1 MLCCS
6 NLGGDLKMIDWA
18 NRQLW
23 TLEGQLAFWKC
34 GIARVVDGPS
44 SDDEITEDVIAA
56 IERHISD
63 WRDLMARHN
72 VPVVSPSADSS
83 SSDG

>member
-1 MLCCS
+1 
-6 NLGGDLKMIDWA
+6 MIDWA

-23 TLEGQLAFWKC
+23 TLEGQLAFRNC

-83 SSDG
+83 S